1 MENKL
6 AGKLVI
12 VGTTCLAG
20 AMALGQVTSERHA
33 AEAQTERSA
42 PQKQPLNNNAA
53 VQTGAI
59 MQRTGASLLQAALAA
74 KPDPAQAHLA
84 QVSYF
89 AVPQQEPKKLKK
101 HDLVTIIIR
110 EESDTESKGQNDFQK
125 DAHFLGQVNQMFKV
139 NFGKGSIYGLPTPT
153 NPAAIEMTG
162 DRTFKGTGDV
172 TRNDTFTA
180 RITAEVLDVKP
191 NGTLVLQA
199 RKHIKTDEE
208 EQLMVLT
215 GTCRVED
222 VTADNTVLSTQLNDL
237 DLQKNHKGDVRD
249 ATRRGFLGKLLDFVN
264 PF

>member
-1 MENKL
+1 
-6 AGKLVI
+6 
-12 VGTTCLAG
+12 
-20 AMALGQVTSERHA
+20 
-33 AEAQTERSA
+33 
-42 PQKQPLNNNAA
+42 
-53 VQTGAI
+53 
-59 MQRTGASLLQAALAA
+59 
-74 KPDPAQAHLA
+74 
-84 QVSYF
+84 
-89 AVPQQEPKKLKK
+89 
-101 HDLVTIIIR
+101 
-110 EESDTESKGQNDFQK
+110 
-125 DAHFLGQVNQMFKV
+125 
-139 NFGKGSIYGLPTPT
+139 
-153 NPAAIEMTG
+153 MTG

-237 DLQKNHKGDVRD
+237 DLQKNHKGDVRE